1 MAVFGALSLLVR
13 RLLRPRLGVVL
24 GGGAALGAI
33 EAGAI
38 ETFRRRGLVPDLLVG
53 TSVGAINAAYWA
65 FDTAP
70 APADRLL
77 RLWAT
82 AGRSTMLP
90 DNLVTM
96 FVHLANGGPAL
107 TDQSGVARLVRAA
120 GLEDARIEESRIP
133 LAVVT
138 TDAESG
144 ERVLLRRGPLLPA
157 VLASAAIPVLYPAV
171 EVAGRRLMDGGVVA
185 SCDVDAAVECG
196 MTDVLVV
203 DVVGDGPA
211 TGDSLW
217 DAADR
222 ALRTMLRRQ
231 TDLTVRGLRG
241 RARIA
246 VLRPSLPAGARLGDF
261 SRTSE
266 LYRIGLRAAEAFLA
280 TSGQF
285 RRWQRRAASPTIES
299 RARAGGWGRG
309 AGRPA
314 RRWRR

>member
-1 MAVFGALSLLVR
+1 MAVFAPLGLLVR
-13 RLLRPRLGVVL
+13 RLLRPRLAVVL
-24 GGGAALGAI
+24 GGGAALGAV

-38 ETFRRRGLVPDLLVG
+38 ETFRRWGLAPDLLVG

-65 FDTAP
+65 FDAEP
-70 APADRLL
+70 ARPDRLL
-77 RLWAT
+77 RLWAG

-90 DNLVTM
+90 DHLLRM
-96 FVHLANGGPAL
+96 FVRLAYGGPAL
-107 TDQSGVARLVRAA
+107 TGQSGVALLVRAA
-120 GLEDARIEESRIP
+120 GLQDARIEESRIP

-138 TDAESG
+138 TDVESG
-144 ERVLLRRGPLLPA
+144 ERVVLRRGPLLPA

-185 SCDVDAAVECG
+185 SCDVDAAVESG

-203 DVVGDGPA
+203 DIVGDRPA
-211 TGDSLW
+211 TGDSLS

-231 TDLTVRGLRG
+231 TDLVVRSLRG

-261 SRTSE
+261 SRTRQ
-266 LYRIGLRAAEAFLA
+266 LYRIGLDAAEAFLA
-280 TSGQF
+280 RSAQF
-285 RRWQRRAASPTIES
+285 RRWE
-299 RARAGGWGRG
+299 RARSK
-309 AGRPA
+309 PA
-314 RRWRR
+314 VSA